1 MHLGYYIHLHGKG
14 HAQRAKAIAQYFKFP
29 LTFIGTGVSRHDWSG
44 VKYYQTLNLPPD
56 KLEYVPNLPINED
69 CLTYSFHYAPFY
81 SDSYRRRA
89 TKIADWV
96 EKTKPV
102 AVIVDVSAEFSQ
114 YFRLLGVPV
123 IAVRQHGD
131 RSDYPH
137 LAGYDAAYKLFAP
150 YPEILEFGSVPSWI
164 REKTIYSPG
173 FSRYSGRVLTRDV
186 ARKQLN
192 LTPEQKVVLV
202 LNGKGGTSHSLTKIA
217 AAAVATPE
225 WQWLVVGK
233 TGRDRH
239 SLPSNVTVVGWCK
252 DTYPYLKAADV
263 AIASGGHNT
272 VMEIGTAEVPFLC
285 IPEPR
290 PFDEQQ
296 IKAQILQ
303 KLGLCVQLKH
313 FPKEN
318 AIAEILERSQ
328 SIDTS
333 KWRQIM
339 AVDGAKQAANSIF
352 AELKILSGYQ
362 QAANK
367 INSLHLSE
375 ANYNDSEW
383 QGVNQG
389 IYKVSS

>member
-1 MHLGYYIHLHGKG
+1 M
-14 HAQRAKAIAQYFKFP
+14 
-29 LTFIGTGVSRHDWSG
+29 
-44 VKYYQTLNLPPD
+44 
-56 KLEYVPNLPINED
+56 EYVPDLPINED

-96 EKTKPV
+96 ERTKPV

-150 YPEILEFGSVPSWI
+150 YPEILEFGTVPSWI

-173 FSRYSGRVLTRDV
+173 FSRYSGRVLTRDD
-186 ARKQLN
+186 ARKELN
-192 LTPEQKVVLV
+192 LTPQQKVVLV
-202 LNGKGGTSHSLTKIA
+202 LNGKGGISHSLSKIA
-217 AAAVATPE
+217 AAAIATSE

-233 TGRDRH
+233 TGRDNE
-239 SLPSNVTVVGWCK
+239 SLPSNVTVVGWCE

-272 VMEIGTAEVPFLC
+272 VMEIGTAAIPFLC

-303 KLGLCVQLKH
+303 KLGLCFHLKH

-318 AIAEILERSQ
+318 AIAEILERARSM
-328 SIDTS
+328 DTS
-333 KWRQIM
+333 KWQQIM
-339 AVDGAKQAANSIF
+339 AVDGAEQAAKLISTEI
-352 AELKILSGYQ
+352 KILSGYQ

-367 INSLHLSE
+367 IHSSHLPETVLS
-375 ANYNDSEW
+375 DSEW
-383 QGVNQG
+383 
-389 IYKVSS
+389 SSINNLAPRR